1 VKHIQSSAYRSNL
14 EILEHD
20 GPSAIKLTAN
30 DTAGTTKGISE
41 D

>member
-1 VKHIQSSAYRSNL
+1 VNYTYLSTHRSNL